1 MPAHRLAHA
10 VIRPAK
16 NGKSQV
22 IRTHARWSDAAE
34 ERFLSV
40 LAETCNITAAAE
52 AAGFSTTTLY
62 KRRARWPGFAAE
74 WDAAVAQ
81 GYARLEARL
90 VELATDSL
98 RAPDDGDGDGDGDAA
113 AAAPAGPAMTV
124 SEAMNLLRL
133 HRASVRGGAQQ
144 DYGWRR
150 GAPDPEAMRA
160 SILRKIEA
168 IERAG
173 ERAEQRRADGFAD
186 RPLRPREGGDLV
198 PPADHLPIE
207 ARASAGA
214 QG

>member
-1 MPAHRLAHA
+1 MSAQLPAHA
-10 VIRPAK
+10 VIRPAR
-16 NGKSQV
+16 NGKTQV
-22 IRTHARWSDAAE
+22 IRARARWSDAAE

-98 RAPDDGDGDGDGDAA
+98 RAPDDGDGDGDGDEA
-113 AAAPAGPAMTV
+113 AAAPGGPAMTV

-133 HRASVRGGAQQ
+133 HRASVRGGAPQ

-160 SILRKIEA
+160 SILRKIDA
-168 IERAG
+168 I

-186 RPLRPREGGDLV
+186 RPLRPRECGDLV

-207 ARASAGA
+207 APASAGA